1 MTSPL
6 HYARMWN
13 MSEDT
18 GEQAG
23 SAPEVATLLA
33 IEDEGV
39 HRGKRCWTVTLKDGR
54 GRAQVVA
61 HGASAGEAEADARR
75 TFATRRIPSL
85 RERQE
90 ARAASIALE
99 QGLRK
104 GVQGPR
110 GSKQRK
116 GKPRAKSGVR

>member
-1 MTSPL
+1 M
-6 HYARMWN
+6 N
-13 MSEDT
+13 KDT
-18 GEQAG
+18 GQQAG
-23 SAPEVATLLA
+23 SAPEVATLLD
-33 IEDEGV
+33 ITYEGARG
-39 HRGKRCWTVTLKDGR
+39 HRHDWIVTLKDSR

-61 HGASAGEAEADARR
+61 NGETAGEAETDARQ

-90 ARAASIALE
+90 ARAATIALE

-104 GVQGPR
+104 GVKGPR

-116 GKPRAKSGVR
+116 GKPRTKSVVR

>member
-1 MTSPL
+1 M
-6 HYARMWN
+6 A
-13 MSEDT
+13 
-18 GEQAG
+18 
-23 SAPEVATLLA
+23 EVATLLA

-39 HRGKRCWTVTLKDGR
+39 HRSKRCWTVTLKDSR

-61 HGASAGEAEADARR
+61 HGENAGEAEAEARQ

-90 ARAASIALE
+90 ARVATIALE

-104 GVQGPR
+104 GVKGPR

-116 GKPRAKSGVR
+116 GKPRTKSVVR